1 MLLCVRIGAA
11 ARPFDACG
19 MAACDAAACNVS
31 AAGDIGDVCCVCS
44 KCDERMAGMGINVL

>member
-11 ARPFDACG
+11 AHPFDACG
-19 MAACDAAACNVS
+19 LAAYDVS